1 MKGFS
6 LASKPRVSFV
16 FNPFRPM
23 GFSIKLHAIKT
34 GWFIVYIEGTQVII
48 SKNIAYNKTCFKR
61 PLKNNTKIGFQGRL
75 SLNAGQKYCRMLQEC
90 ILLYFIPSVSYHL
103 SKRPLFCLFLSGHLR
118 QVLLYCVSFFSEGK
132 QYRPR

>member
-34 GWFIVYIEGTQVII
+34 GWFIVYIEGSQVII
-48 SKNIAYNKTCFKR
+48 SRKIHIA
-61 PLKNNTKIGFQGRL
+61 
-75 SLNAGQKYCRMLQEC
+75 
-90 ILLYFIPSVSYHL
+90 
-103 SKRPLFCLFLSGHLR
+103 FLSSLKIDL
-118 QVLLYCVSFFSEGK
+118 VLSDQC
-132 QYRPR
+132 RP